1 MLFDQFVVFAVGL
14 LVGGFA
20 IHVAAYHVTGSDD
33 YGDALF
39 TALVG
44 ALLWALLD
52 GVPLLGPVLAL
63 GAWVGVLRWRY
74 SSGWRDAVVIGVVA
88 WVASVVTLAV
98 LALLGVRGLSAVGV
112 PGT

>member
-33 YGDALF
+33 YGDALS

-44 ALLWALLD
+44 ALLWAFLD
-52 GVPLLGPVLAL
+52 GIPLLGPVFAL
-63 GAWVGVLRWRY
+63 CAWVGVFRWRY
-74 SSGWRDAVVIGVVA
+74 TDGWRNAVVIGVVA
-88 WVASVVTLAV
+88 WVASVVALA
-98 LALLGVRGLSAVGV
+98 LLELLGVRGLSAVGV